1 MKFTK
6 REEKVILA
14 VFTDLIQ
21 TLSDKEMNSFI
32 GSETIKEMHKLRSKL
47 KYADYCERHNIKYE
61 DMTEADFEQ
70 AYYEENEI

>member
-6 REEKVILA
+6 REEKVVLA
-14 VFTDLIQ
+14 VFTDLMQ
-21 TLSDKEMNSFI
+21 RFTDSEMNYFI
-32 GSETIKEMHKLRSKL
+32 GSETIEEMHKLRSKL
-47 KYADYCERHNIKYE
+47 KYADYCERHKIKYE